1 MLCLDTS
8 GLSLHDNEFS
18 KKIWSIRKKGL
29 TLQRKE
35 TKGDIEDSDLREQS
49 GFFSFF
55 ADKKYLR

>member
-29 TLQRKE
+29 TLQRKV
-35 TKGDIEDSDLREQS
+35 TKGENIEDSDLREQS

-55 ADKKYLR
+55 R

>member
-1 MLCLDTS
+1 MLSLGTRL
-8 GLSLHDNEFS
+8 LSLHDDEFS

-29 TLQRKE
+29 SLQRKE

-55 ADKKYLR
+55 R